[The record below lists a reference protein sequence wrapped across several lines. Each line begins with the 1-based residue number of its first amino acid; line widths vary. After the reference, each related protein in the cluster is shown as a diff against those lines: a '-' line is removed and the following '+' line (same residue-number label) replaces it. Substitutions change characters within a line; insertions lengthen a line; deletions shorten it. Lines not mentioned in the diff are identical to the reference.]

1 MHGSNLIA
9 SGLIHTR
16 VAEKRDLRHPIEK
29 ARVLMDYLV
38 GGLTLAV
45 CLLGAAIVVRSG
57 ARRVERRLG
66 RVEQDLRR
74 DAPSGADG
82 EMP

>member
-1 MHGSNLIA
+1 
-9 SGLIHTR
+9 
-16 VAEKRDLRHPIEK
+16 
-29 ARVLMDYLV
+29 MDYLV
-38 GGLTLAV
+38 AGLTLAA